1 MNYKSINGKE
11 VLDTD
16 GYAIGKIDDIDFDIE
31 KGIINHLIM
40 KSGFTT
46 RRPITLDKI
55 MSIGDKA
62 ILKVRKVD
70 LNLK

>member
-11 VLDTD
+11 VLDAD
-16 GYAIGKIDDIDFDIE
+16 GYTVGKIDDIDVDIE
-31 KGIINHLIM
+31 KGTINHLVM

-46 RRPITLDKI
+46 KRPITLDKI
-55 MSIGDKA
+55 MSIGDKV